1 MIMPVKCISIM
12 SIPYLLCILFSP
24 VLLINE
30 AIIATANLRN
40 LFIKSKQTAR
50 FLTSMTTHLSL
61 SKIFTTIPSKTRE
74 FVVEIFRALKNAKI
88 RHFAWCWLKTLII
101 RDLSR
106 YFTKIS
112 LLECKIYIVTLQ
124 KWLRWTLTEPLL
136 GFNGA
141 SVALQKCHKRT
152 LKVPLLKANER

>member
-40 LFIKSKQTAR
+40 LFIKAKQTAR

-88 RHFAWCWLKTLII
+88 RHFSQFWAKTLII
-101 RDLSR
+101 KYLPRFLAKTAVLAPQKS
-106 YFTKIS
+106 TVI
-112 LLECKIYIVTLQ
+112 LQ
-124 KWLRWTLTEPLL
+124 RRLR
-136 GFNGA
+136 
-141 SVALQKCHKRT
+141 
-152 LKVPLLKANER
+152 